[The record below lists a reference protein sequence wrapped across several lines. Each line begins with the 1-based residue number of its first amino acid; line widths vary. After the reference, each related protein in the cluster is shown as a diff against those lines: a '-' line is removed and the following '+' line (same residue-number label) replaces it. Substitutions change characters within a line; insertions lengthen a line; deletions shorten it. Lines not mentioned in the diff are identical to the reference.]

1 MRRDS
6 SNFTKDKDFKKDKNI
21 QKYGHFGSLSVQ
33 ENFNLITSFILEAVH
48 KYISSKTSRSVASV
62 LWITSEIRRNI
73 QKRNKTHAKAKKD
86 WQ

>member
-6 SNFTKDKDFKKDKNI
+6 SNFANDKYFSGHSGFCSVHKN
-21 QKYGHFGSLSVQ
+21 FS
-33 ENFNLITSFILEAVH
+33 LITSFIQEAVD

-62 LWITSEIRRNI
+62 SWITSEIRRNI
-73 QKRNKTHAKAKKD
+73 RIRNKTHAKAKKD